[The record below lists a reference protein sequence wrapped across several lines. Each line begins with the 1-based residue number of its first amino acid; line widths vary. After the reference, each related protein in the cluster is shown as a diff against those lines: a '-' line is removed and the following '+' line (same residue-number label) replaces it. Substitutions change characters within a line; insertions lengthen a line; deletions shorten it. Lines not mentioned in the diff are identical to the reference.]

1 MAFGNLLR
9 KSHSHV
15 TRFFNST
22 LPSSARQT
30 VRFFNNSVVP
40 LARNVH
46 KVSQAIGQEVA
57 QNPQASQKLKDKA
70 SKVSNF
76 ADLGMSRLN
85 EIQQST
91 NRVADKLGLS

>member
-1 MAFGNLLR
+1 M
-9 KSHSHV
+9 

-22 LPSSARQT
+22 LPSGARST
-30 VRFFNNSVVP
+30 VRFFNNQVIP

-46 KVSQAIGQEVA
+46 RISQAVGQEVA
-57 QNPQASQKLKDKA
+57 QHPQASKQLKE
-70 SKVSNF
+70 SINKVSNF

-85 EIQQST
+85 EIQTST